1 MKQLEAGPEKAILKT
16 VGTKLLLFLF
26 GICLTTASFAA
37 IPPASTTKAANQA
50 VTTHLTLKE
59 RLEERLKKTPR
70 FQTGSV
76 IFDLPVTYNRRV
88 SYWISYF
95 QANGKTW
102 FRDWLERSSRYMP
115 FIQKDLKNAGLPQ
128 DLAFMVMIESGFEP
142 NAISHADAVGPW
154 QFIQPTGERYGL
166 HVKPWLDERRD
177 LRKSTL
183 AAIRYLKDL
192 HQEFGSWY
200 LVAASYNMGESGLR
214 KQIARY
220 GSKDFWTL
228 SRVGALPKETID
240 YVPKI
245 LAAMMIAKAP
255 NLYGFSDLA
264 KFDTYEYD
272 VVMAPGGTDL
282 KELADDLGV
291 TEKSLKDMNAEL
303 IRGYVPSTVDRFPIR
318 VPRGSVTAVAEFF
331 KDKSAHE

>member
-1 MKQLEAGPEKAILKT
+1 LEAGPEKAILKT

-26 GICLTTASFAA
+26 AICLTTASLAA
-37 IPPASTTKAANQA
+37 IPSTSTSKAAA
-50 VTTHLTLKE
+50 DASTTHLTLKE

-282 KELADDLGV
+282 KELAEQLGV

-318 VPRGSVTAVAEFF
+318 VPRGSVTVVAEFF

>member
-1 MKQLEAGPEKAILKT
+1 MKQLEADPEKAILKT
-16 VGTKLLLFLF
+16 VGTKLLFFLF
-26 GICLTTASFAA
+26 GICLTTASLAA

-50 VTTHLTLKE
+50 ITTHLTLKE

-154 QFIQPTGERYGL
+154 QFIQPTG
-166 HVKPWLDERRD
+166 
-177 LRKSTL
+177 
-183 AAIRYLKDL
+183 
-192 HQEFGSWY
+192 
-200 LVAASYNMGESGLR
+200 
-214 KQIARY
+214 
-220 GSKDFWTL
+220 
-228 SRVGALPKETID
+228 
-240 YVPKI
+240 
-245 LAAMMIAKAP
+245 
-255 NLYGFSDLA
+255 
-264 KFDTYEYD
+264 
-272 VVMAPGGTDL
+272 
-282 KELADDLGV
+282 
-291 TEKSLKDMNAEL
+291 
-303 IRGYVPSTVDRFPIR
+303 
-318 VPRGSVTAVAEFF
+318 
-331 KDKSAHE
+331 